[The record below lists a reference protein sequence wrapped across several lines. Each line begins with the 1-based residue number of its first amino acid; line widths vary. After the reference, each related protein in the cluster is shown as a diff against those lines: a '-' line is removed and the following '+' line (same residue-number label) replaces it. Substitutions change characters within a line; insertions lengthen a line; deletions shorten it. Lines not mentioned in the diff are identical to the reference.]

1 MQENLAVTEGSDHG
15 LSVGQAVEVAR
26 GALAGVWGVLVG
38 FSQTQ
43 QCQIELHVA
52 QRGVFLVIDPEA
64 VNQFSPVAVNAPL
77 VQADAM
83 KGSNSNFFRST

>member
-1 MQENLAVTEGSDHG
+1 MPENLAVTEGSDHG

-26 GALAGVWGVLVG
+26 GALAGVRGVLVG
-38 FSQTQ
+38 FSHTQ
-43 QCQIELHVA
+43 QCRIELDVA
-52 QRGVFLVIDPEA
+52 QRGVLLVIGPEA
-64 VNQFSPVAVNAPL
+64 VKQLSLAADNAPL